1 MKTFRQFAIEAYV
14 KKGYLPESYDQLD
27 ENAAV
32 GKFIRDTAGRW
43 FVGGGIPGEF
53 GYDKALEKSNQ
64 NKFRDG
70 QKGNQPNE
78 YVKTAS
84 GVATSMIPWEKIT
97 GAVWNKGIKPGL
109 KFGWELTK
117 AALLRDKF
125 K

>member
-1 MKTFRQFAIEAYV
+1 MKTFRQFAAEAYV

-43 FVGGGIPGEF
+43 FVGGGIPGEL

-70 QKGNQPNE
+70 QKGNQPSEIARN
-78 YVKTAS
+78 VSSVAS
-84 GVATSMIPWEKIT
+84 SMIPWEKIP
-97 GAVWNKGIKPGL
+97 GAAWKYVGKPAVELLKWGVGSGMKNK
-109 KFGWELTK
+109 F
-117 AALLRDKF
+117 
-125 K
+125 